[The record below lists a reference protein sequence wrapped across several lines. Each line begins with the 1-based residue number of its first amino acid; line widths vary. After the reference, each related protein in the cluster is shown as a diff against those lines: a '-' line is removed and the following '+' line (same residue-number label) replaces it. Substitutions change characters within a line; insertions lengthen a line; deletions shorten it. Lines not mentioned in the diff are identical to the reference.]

1 MKLSFGLVSWRR
13 IHKHI
18 FFSFLRTK
26 TVFYLGKTLLREL
39 KRQAADWEKI
49 FMKHTSEP
57 MLKQQDTIMC
67 ILNAILEQTKKHIR
81 ENCGNKIKMQT

>member
-1 MKLSFGLVSWRR
+1 MKFSFIFVSLRR
-13 IHKHI
+13 THKH
-18 FFSFLRTK
+18 FFFFLRTK
-26 TVFYLGKTLLREL
+26 NVFYLGKTLLREL

-57 MLKQQDTIMC
+57 MQKQQDAIMC

-81 ENCGNKIKMQT
+81 GKLWK